1 MLDNESLKKEM
12 DIVRRKSNEDNNK
25 PLIEAA
31 NQINSLKKEIMKL
44 TRSNETQE
52 KEIEK
57 AMKEFEPLILIN

>member
-1 MLDNESLKKEM
+1 M